1 MSGPEV
7 TSAIHALGFSAGI
20 ILYGMLLVMVG
31 QVRPRSTGRHE
42 SRGVSAAPV
51 DRLLAGTAVAGVLWN
66 AGALWIYA
74 VRDFGLPAPA
84 VLQVV
89 SFSALGFLPAFAV
102 HAVARHEPGHRPQS
116 GARLLTAAGYALSA
130 TAAALQAWAAATG
143 ATVPSVAAL
152 RLLTAGFVLLVV
164 PLAVLTRRQAGAR
177 RLLWVLALAVFA
189 VTSLHLAEHHLHDRW
204 FMELAG
210 HHGSLLLAFA
220 VLYQDYPFALADLFL
235 KRALAI
241 GGLLLMVFGEWALL
255 SPLVAGPSARPTG
268 VPLLL
273 AAWVATALAFPLVKR
288 AASQLVDRLL
298 LRTVD
303 YHDTVAQLGQAVGAL
318 DDEDLVLDQAC
329 DLVLPALGA
338 VHVRWARNDFEG
350 GAATRG
356 ELVAVDPRRLSA
368 TVIIPTTEPPRYALD
383 VSDVAGGRRLLSDEV
398 SLLEHVGYV
407 LGRRLD
413 AIRLERE
420 RLARRLRE
428 EEISRREAEARL
440 EALRAQINPH
450 FLFNT
455 LTTIGYLVQTSPAEA
470 IRTLL
475 RLTEVLRRVLRSDEH
490 VAPLEQELRLVRAYL
505 EIEQARF
512 EERLDVR
519 IDVPSDLLPALVPPL
534 ILQPLVENAVKHGV
548 SSRAAG
554 GTVTVSGRRLI
565 GLNGE
570 ASLELTVRDQ
580 ARGSEP
586 SIEADIGS
594 GGIGLTNIERRLALA
609 YGERASVSL
618 EALPDGAIARV
629 RLPLELPAVEAAHL
643 AAGGRA

>member
-1 MSGPEV
+1 MSGPEL

-20 ILYGMLLVMVG
+20 ILYGMLLVMVA
-31 QVRPRSTGRHE
+31 QVRPRSAGPRIAG
-42 SRGVSAAPV
+42 GVAVAPV
-51 DRLLAGTAVAGVLWN
+51 DQLLAATAMAGVLWN
-66 AGALWIYA
+66 AGALWIYG

-84 VLQVV
+84 ALQVA

-102 HAVARHEPGHRPQS
+102 HAVARHEPGHRL
-116 GARLLTAAGYALSA
+116 GRGEWRLTAAGYALSI

-152 RLLTAGFVLLVV
+152 RLLTAGFVVLVV

-177 RLLWVLALAVFA
+177 RLLWVVALAVFA

-241 GGLLLMVFGEWALL
+241 GGLLLIVFGNWAIL
-255 SPLVAGPSARPTG
+255 SPFVSGPSARPSG

-288 AASQLVDRLL
+288 VTSQLVDRLL
-298 LRTVD
+298 LRAVD
-303 YHDTVAQLGQAVGAL
+303 YHDTVAQLGQAVGRL
-318 DDEDLVLDQAC
+318 DDESQVLDEAC
-329 DLVLPALGA
+329 RLLQPALSA
-338 VHVRWARNDFEG
+338 VHVRTTRSAADG
-350 GAATRG
+350 GAATHRD
-356 ELVAVDPRRLSA
+356 VASVDPRRLSA
-368 TVIIPTTEPPRYALD
+368 TVNIPTTEPPRYVLE
-383 VSDVAGGRRLLSDEV
+383 VSELAGGRRLLSDEV

-470 IRTLL
+470 VRTLL
-475 RLTEVLRRVLRSDEH
+475 RLTEVLRRVLRADEH
-490 VAPLEQELRLVRAYL
+490 VAPLDQELRLVRAYL

-519 IDVPSDLLPALVPPL
+519 IDVPPDLLPALVPPL

-554 GTVTVSGRRLI
+554 GTVTVSGRRI
-565 GLNGE
+565 VTSGNE
-570 ASLELTVRDQ
+570 MSLELTVRDQ
-580 ARGSEP
+580 ARGSER
-586 SIEADIGS
+586 SVETDIGS

-618 EALPDGAIARV
+618 EALPDGAIASV
-629 RLPLELPAVEAAHL
+629 RLPLELPALEAAHA
-643 AAGGRA
+643 AAGGTD

>member
-7 TSAIHALGFSAGI
+7 TSASHALGFSAGI

-31 QVRPRSTGRHE
+31 QVRPRSVGPRE
-42 SRGVSAAPV
+42 PGGVAVAPV
-51 DRLLAGTAVAGVLWN
+51 DRLLTGTAMAGVLWN
-66 AGALWIYA
+66 AGALWIYS

-84 VLQVV
+84 VLQVA

-102 HAVARHEPGHRPQS
+102 HAVARHEPGHRL
-116 GARLLTAAGYALSA
+116 GRGEWLLTAAGYALSI

-152 RLLTAGFVLLVV
+152 RLLTAGFVVLVV
-164 PLAVLTRRQAGAR
+164 PLAVLTRHQAGAR

-241 GGLLLMVFGEWALL
+241 GGLLLIVFGDWAVL
-255 SPLVAGPSARPTG
+255 SPFIEGPSARPSG

-273 AAWVATALAFPLVKR
+273 GAWVATALAFPLVQR

-298 LRTVD
+298 LRALD
-303 YHDTVAQLGQAVGAL
+303 YHDTVADLGQAVGRL
-318 DDEDLVLDQAC
+318 DDEDQALDEAC
-329 DLVLPALGA
+329 RRLQSALSA
-338 VHVRWARNDFEG
+338 LHVRSIRIPSDA
-350 GAATRG
+350 GAATHG
-356 ELVAVDPRRLSA
+356 ELASVDPRRLSG
-368 TVIIPTTEPPRYALD
+368 TVIIPTTEPPRYALE
-383 VSDVAGGRRLLSDEV
+383 VSDLAGGRRLLSDEM

-420 RLARRLRE
+420 RFARRLRE

-470 IRTLL
+470 VRTLL

-490 VAPLEQELRLVRAYL
+490 VA
-505 EIEQARF
+505 
-512 EERLDVR
+512 
-519 IDVPSDLLPALVPPL
+519 
-534 ILQPLVENAVKHGV
+534 
-548 SSRAAG
+548 
-554 GTVTVSGRRLI
+554 
-565 GLNGE
+565 
-570 ASLELTVRDQ
+570 
-580 ARGSEP
+580 
-586 SIEADIGS
+586 
-594 GGIGLTNIERRLALA
+594 
-609 YGERASVSL
+609 
-618 EALPDGAIARV
+618 
-629 RLPLELPAVEAAHL
+629 
-643 AAGGRA
+643 

>member
-42 SRGVSAAPV
+42 SGGVSAAPV

-84 VLQVV
+84 VLQVA

-102 HAVARHEPGHRPQS
+102 HAVARHEPGDRLGS
-116 GARLLTAAGYALSA
+116 GARLLTAAGYALSV

-152 RLLTAGFVLLVV
+152 RLLTAGFVVLVV

-204 FMELAG
+204 FMEIAG
-210 HHGSLLLAFA
+210 HHASLLLAFA

-235 KRALAI
+235 KRGLAI
-241 GGLLLMVFGEWALL
+241 AGLLLMVFGEWAIL
-255 SPLVAGPSARPTG
+255 GPFISGPTARPSG

-273 AAWVATALAFPLVKR
+273 AAWVATALVFPVVKR

-298 LRTVD
+298 LRAVD
-303 YHDTVAQLGQAVGAL
+303 YHDTVAQLGQAVAPL
-318 DDEDLVLDQAC
+318 EDEELVLDKAC
-329 DLVLPALGA
+329 RLLEPALSA
-338 VHVRWARNDFEG
+338 VHVRPIRVESDG
-350 GAATRG
+350 GETAHG
-356 ELVAVDPRRLSA
+356 EVASVDPRRLSA
-368 TVIIPTTEPPRYALD
+368 TVIIPTTEPPRYALEVAD
-383 VSDVAGGRRLLSDEV
+383 LAGGRRLLSDEV
-398 SLLEHVGYV
+398 SLLERVGYV

-420 RLARRLRE
+420 RLARRLKE

-450 FLFNT
+450 FLFNA
-455 LTTIGYLVQTSPAEA
+455 LTTIGYLVQTSPAGA
-470 IRTLL
+470 VRTLL

-490 VAPLEQELRLVRAYL
+490 VAPLDQELRLVRAYL

-512 EERLDVR
+512 EERLDVQV
-519 IDVPSDLLPALVPPL
+519 DVPPDLLAALVPPL

-554 GTVTVSGRRLI
+554 GTVTVSGRRII
-565 GLNGE
+565 GLNGQ

-580 ARGSEP
+580 GRGSEL
-586 SIEADIGS
+586 SVETDIGS

-609 YGERASVSL
+609 YGDRASVSL
-618 EALPDGAIARV
+618 QALPDGAIARV
-629 RLPLELPAVEAAHL
+629 RLPLEVPALEVAH
-643 AAGGRA
+643 ATPGGRA